1 MFSDHSSFKNYAKHP
16 FFPNCEAQKIIYK
29 SLGIN
34 IAFLNIEKYC
44 ICISSCETA
53 QSSKYNQWGPKIT
66 HIISWS
72 GYAGYDF
79 AKMCLGKYTNNC
91 SFYKLHTHTHKD
103 IYIFGPFQVWRE
115 TKWMVAVVCKERGK
129 IKNQE
134 KWYFNEINYR
144 IKYQSA
150 VEMDSQNS

>member
-1 MFSDHSSFKNYAKHP
+1 M
-16 FFPNCEAQKIIYK
+16 
-29 SLGIN
+29 GIN
-34 IAFLNIEKYC
+34 NAFLNIETYC
-44 ICISSCETA
+44 ICINSCKTA

-66 HIISWS
+66 HIISWT
-72 GYAGYDF
+72 GYAEYDF

-91 SFYKLHTHTHKD
+91 SLQNTHTHKD
-103 IYIFGPFQVWRE
+103 IYLYIYLGLFQGWRE
-115 TKWMVAVVCKERGK
+115 TKWMVAVVCKQREK

-150 VEMDSQNS
+150 LEMDSQNS

>member
-1 MFSDHSSFKNYAKHP
+1 M
-16 FFPNCEAQKIIYK
+16 
-29 SLGIN
+29 GIN
-34 IAFLNIEKYC
+34 NAFLNIEKYC
-44 ICISSCETA
+44 ICISSCKTA

-66 HIISWS
+66 HIISWT
-72 GYAGYDF
+72 GYAEYDF

-91 SFYKLHTHTHKD
+91 SLYKIHTHTQRY
-103 IYIFGPFQVWRE
+103 IYIYIYIYMYLGLLGLFQGWSE
-115 TKWMVAVVCKERGK
+115 TKWMVAVVCKKREK